1 MSLSREIN
9 SAKRAMLSKIVYV
22 VQEKIN
28 NKEYRKFLK
37 IYISKTFSWFVYI
50 SMLFIIQRKDVEI
63 YFIVKVAF

>member
-1 MSLSREIN
+1 MSLSRGIN
-9 SAKRAMLSKIVYV
+9 SAKRAMLSKVVYV

-50 SMLFIIQRKDVEI
+50 PIYVVYNSKKGCWDLF
-63 YFIVKVAF
+63 YC